1 MMEIRCI
8 WEHNGDDSILYAENY
23 IGAFTRGGSL
33 NTALDKMPQEI
44 RLYLNWLG
52 RQVHEEIT
60 LVVVQEK
67 QSELK
72 ICDADSDVIFDTER
86 QPLTYEEY
94 IALKDLVVKSA
105 ADFYALYQSIPDK
118 NISCLKKRD
127 TFYGSVPCTAEEMYR
142 HTKNVNDY
150 YFGEIGVDANN
161 NGSILDCRLNALHM
175 LEKQS
180 GYLESTVHIGSYGE
194 EWSLRKVLRRFVWHD
209 RIHAKAMWRMAVKT
223 FGESSVDN
231 VFCFE

>member
-1 MMEIRCI
+1 MEIRCI

-23 IGAFTRGGSL
+23 IGAFTRGDSL

-52 RQVHEEIT
+52 RQFDEEIIPI
-60 LVVVQEK
+60 VVQEK

-86 QPLTYEEY
+86 KPLTYEEY
-94 IALKDLVVKSA
+94 IALKDLVIKSA
-105 ADFYALYQSIPDK
+105 ADFYALYKSVPDK
-118 NISCLKKRD
+118 NKSCLKKRD
-127 TFYGSVPCTAEEMYR
+127 TFYGSIPCTAEEMYM

-161 NGSILDCRLNALHM
+161 DGSILDCRLNALYM
-175 LEKQS
+175 LEKHP
-180 GYLESTVHIGSYGE
+180 GYLENTVHIGSYGE
-194 EWSLRKVLRRFVWHD
+194 EWSLKKVLRRFVWHD
-209 RIHAKAMWRMAVKT
+209 RIHAKAMWRMVVKT
-223 FGESSVDN
+223 FGEGSADN
-231 VFCFE
+231 TFCFE